1 MKRKEI
7 VLALAGAILLSSC
20 SSTVETVIASNESEP
35 TSITTTTET
44 TIPPTPTP
52 VVYDFEWSAAETKEF
67 EEYFEGSVLP
77 EYSLTLVGYLYNF
90 GFTDELNNGLTNFV
104 NERFDREFESVPF
117 SEVDY
122 FIDITTKPIREDG
135 TSYYFRNNLDQFY
148 KGFLNPNQYS
158 KGSLNNKLV
167 LSYLIQNEIPVG
179 KKVPHELFVS
189 LLGENYYYY
198 DSFDFLD
205 HNRSCGNYDS
215 SYIYSNEEMFCVL
228 KSYNS
233 QTSSLCADEKIKT
246 LDITDSPE
254 TCEIFNECL
263 RDYYGD
269 NAPQYGQV
277 MTREQYVE
285 IFGEEP
291 LDLSYLPTD
300 SSGIEIE
307 IPTYSA
313 EPLYG
318 EWYDPYSILGM
329 TYTFNADSTGSF
341 SFSYSVMDLETREE
355 TINTTTV
362 EFVYEVSKYAISE
375 GRPGIIKLFV
385 NGELYKELEYYF
397 GYEIISELPDD
408 DPVDSLRL
416 KESTDRF
423 PNAYVRE

>member
-20 SSTVETVIASNESEP
+20 SSTNETIAISSESES
-35 TSITTTTET
+35 TSVTTTET
-44 TIPPTPTP
+44 TAPPTPTP
-52 VVYDFEWSAAETKEF
+52 VVYDFEWGVADTKAF

-77 EYSLTLVGYLYNF
+77 EYSLTLVGYLYSY
-90 GFTDELNNGLTNFV
+90 GFTDELNKGLTKYV
-104 NERFDREFESVPF
+104 NDQFNREYESVPF

-148 KGFLNPNQYS
+148 KGFLNPDQYS

-233 QTSSLCADEKIKT
+233 QTSRLCADEKIKT

-269 NAPQYGQV
+269 NAPQYSQV

-300 SSGIEIE
+300 SSEIEIV

-318 EWYDPYSILGM
+318 EWHILFGDLDL
-329 TYTFNADSTGSF
+329 TYTFNADNTGTF
-341 SFSYSVMDLETREE
+341 SFSYSVIDLETHEE
-355 TINTTTV
+355 TMNTTIV
-362 EFVYEVSKYAISE
+362 EFVYEIPKYAVSE
-375 GRPGIIKLFV
+375 GRPGILKLLV
-385 NGELYKELEYYF
+385 NGETFKEFEYYIMENTID
-397 GYEIISELPDD
+397 GDILN
-408 DPVDSLRL
+408 L
-416 KESTDRF
+416 KESTDSKPKLF
-423 PNAYVRE
+423 VRG

>member
-77 EYSLTLVGYLYNF
+77 EYSLTLEGYLYDF
-90 GFTDELNNGLTNFV
+90 GFTDELNKGLTNFV

-122 FIDITTKPIREDG
+122 FIDLTTKPIRSDG
-135 TSYYFRNNLDQFY
+135 TSYYFRNRIDQFY
-148 KGFLNPNQYS
+148 GSFLDADSFPQ
-158 KGSLNNKLV
+158 GSLNNKLV
-167 LSYLIQNEIPVG
+167 LSYLIQNKIPVG

-189 LLGENYYYY
+189 LLGENYIYYK
-198 DSFDFLD
+198 SFDFLI

-215 SYIYSNEEMFCVL
+215 SYIYSNEEMYCVL
-228 KSYNS
+228 LYYNLY
-233 QTSSLCADEKIKT
+233 TSRLCADEKIKT

-254 TCEIFNECL
+254 SCDIFNEYL

-277 MTREQYVE
+277 MTREQYIY

-291 LDLSYLPTD
+291 LDLSYLPAD

-307 IPTYSA
+307 IPSYSA

-318 EWYDPYSILGM
+318 EWYNPSGNFEM
-329 TYTFNADSTGSF
+329 TYTFNDDNTGSF
-341 SFSYSVMDLETREE
+341 TFSYPVMDLETREE
-355 TINTTTV
+355 TINYTTV
-362 EFVYEVSKYAISE
+362 EFVYEVTKYAMSE
-375 GRPGIIKLFV
+375 SRPGIIKLFV
-385 NGELYKELEYYF
+385 NGELYKEFEYYF
-397 GYEIISELPDD
+397 GSVILCGLPDD
-408 DPVDSLRL
+408 EPEISLML
-416 KESTDRF
+416 KGPSDKF
-423 PNAYVRE
+423 PFTYVRE